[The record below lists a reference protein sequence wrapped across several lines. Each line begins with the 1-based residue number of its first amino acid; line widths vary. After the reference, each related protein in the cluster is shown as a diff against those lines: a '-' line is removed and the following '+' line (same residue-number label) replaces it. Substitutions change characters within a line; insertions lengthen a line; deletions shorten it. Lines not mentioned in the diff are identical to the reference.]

1 MTQPVSTRINWFEIP
16 VTDMDRAAKFYGEIL
31 DVTLGPGPSM
41 DGFLMTMFPHTEGV
55 NGALVQGETYVPS
68 AQGAVVYLSGGDD
81 LNTVLSRVE
90 GAGGKALSEKID
102 IGDGNGF
109 CAYFEDTEGNRIG
122 LHSLG

>member
-1 MTQPVSTRINWFEIP
+1 MTQPVNNRINWFEIP
-16 VTDMDRAAKFYGEIL
+16 VNDLERASTFYSEIL
-31 DVTLGPGPSM
+31 ETALEPGPTM
-41 DGFLMTMFPHTEGV
+41 DGFQMVMFPPTEGV

-68 AQGAVVYLSGGDD
+68 GQGAVIYLSGGDD
-81 LNTVLSRVE
+81 LTTVLSRVE

-122 LHSLG
+122 LHSMG